1 MPWGMGLPGEQVRP
15 RLVICIRRHG
25 ERARA
30 RCDIGAAGPFAAA
43 RTRVYGREHVRCGW
57 LTSLDAGARA
67 ESERPAEPGWI
78 QSGPARLER
87 RAVSSLK
94 RPPALQTL
102 GGAASFAR
110 RGARRGPRCLRR
122 ALGCVKQPVLPRA
135 SADRAVALCACLLPP
150 GSSSF
155 GTCLHSSARAH
166 GVHMGGGGGHHRQP
180 RGTTATGEASASRT
194 LAASSALLTAL
205 LRVHTACAAGD
216 SAV

>member
-1 MPWGMGLPGEQVRP
+1 LPWGMGLPGEQVRP
-15 RLVICIRRHG
+15 SIVICIRRHG
-25 ERARA
+25 ERARV
-30 RCDIGAAGPFAAA
+30 RCDIGAAGSSAAT

-57 LTSLDAGARA
+57 LTSLDVGARA

-122 ALGCVKQPVLPRA
+122 ALGSVKQPVLPRA

-155 GTCLHSSARAH
+155 GTCWHPSARAH
-166 GVHMGGGGGHHRQP
+166 GRRRWAAPGAPRPREKPQP
-180 RGTTATGEASASRT
+180 RAHSPRAPRY
-194 LAASSALLTAL
+194 
-205 LRVHTACAAGD
+205 
-216 SAV
+216 